1 MKNLKKII
9 FIFIFSFFSLL
20 FSDEILNNLNTS
32 WSKVLSGKVVSEP
45 IVTSYGFTLI
55 TDAKLISTYSNT
67 GKLLWEKPL
76 KRYRDAK
83 LFSFPNDF
91 ILLISE
97 NNKKLT
103 LLNPSGYELWSKQLN
118 FSLNSAP
125 LCGYD
130 GRFFVKGNSEI
141 ECIGISGITKWNY
154 KSQNL
159 SKIPLQELPD
169 GSIIAFLQNLDD
181 GKSKGIRISPFC
193 EILEEITFSG
203 QIIKS
208 SSCDDGIF
216 LIFSDGSAGFFSLDK
231 NLSQNKWVLQTE
243 KPSDLS
249 QIEKTEFLVCPKK
262 QDVFYVIPYKDQ
274 VAFFKISTKDGKIK
288 NSFII
293 RNINGLELTKLIY
306 NENGIFISDNS
317 KAFFYNDEGLELWS
331 ARFPQKNRKNEWNY
345 LIFSNENYLIFC
357 QTNWTLNSYRISQN
371 LNKNLKNQKNK
382 NYNSYYEIDTSKFD
396 YIFRA
401 KLEGDFAT
409 EKRIEQLQKGFY
421 AKDEIV
427 FVSETMSA
435 CEVLKSELNGSPKT
449 NRNGQ
454 SIFELDSIG
463 TGFLLRQ
470 ISLFST
476 NTFESYEAIFL
487 TKMQN
492 KSFLSEL
499 LNGIKNFGYDSE
511 GKILSSLEQL
521 ASKTSSRDEKLIED
535 ICDSVFSICRFMG
548 KPAFN
553 SKGKNILQNFLFP
566 NYSSNTKKYA
576 RETLKKISE
585 LEL

>member
-1 MKNLKKII
+1 MKNLKKCC
-9 FIFIFSFFSLL
+9 FIFVFSCFSFL

-32 WSKVLSGKVVSEP
+32 WSKVLPGKVISEP
-45 IVTSYGFTLI
+45 VLTSYGFTLI
-55 TDAKLISTYSNT
+55 TDAKLISSYSNT

-83 LFSFPNDF
+83 LFTFPDDF

-97 NNKKLT
+97 NNQKLT
-103 LLNPSGYELWSKQLN
+103 LLNPSGYELWTKQLD
-118 FSLNSAP
+118 FSTNSVP

-141 ECIGISGITKWNY
+141 ECIGISGLTKWNY
-154 KSQNL
+154 KTQNL
-159 SKIPLQELPD
+159 SKIPLQTLPD
-169 GSIIAFLQNLDD
+169 GSLVAFLQNLEN
-181 GKSKGIRISPFC
+181 GKSKGIRLSPFG
-193 EILEEITFSG
+193 ELLEEITFSG

-231 NLSQNKWVLQTE
+231 NISQNKWVLQTE

-249 QIEKTEFLVCPKK
+249 QIEKTEFLICPQKK
-262 QDVFYVIPYKDQ
+262 DSFYVIPHNEQ
-274 VAFFKISTKDGKIK
+274 VAFFKISTIDGKIK

-293 RNINGLELTKLIY
+293 RNINGLELSKLIY

-317 KAFFYNDEGLELWS
+317 KAFFYSDEGFELWS
-331 ARFPQKNRKNEWNY
+331 AKFPQKNKKNEWNY
-345 LIFSNENYLIFC
+345 LIFNNENYLTFC
-357 QTNWTLNSYRISQN
+357 QTNWTLNSYRVSQN
-371 LNKNLKNQKNK
+371 LNKNLKKQKNK
-382 NYNSYYEIDTSKFD
+382 NYNSFYEIDTSKFD
-396 YIFRA
+396 YIF
-401 KLEGDFAT
+401 KTKIDDDFAS

-421 AKDEIV
+421 AKNEII
-427 FVSETMSA
+427 FISELMSA

-454 SIFELDSIG
+454 SVFEIDSIA

-470 ISLFST
+470 MSLFST

-487 TKMQN
+487 TKIQN

-499 LNGIKNFGYDSE
+499 LKEIKNFGYDSE

-521 ASKTSSRDEKLIED
+521 ANKTNSKEEKLIED
-535 ICDSVFSICRFMG
+535 ICDAVFSICKFMG

-566 NYSSNTKKYA
+566 NYSSNTRKYT